1 MGARNLAL
9 VACAALVLVITAV
22 GTRGSGVEG
31 DADERAHALAV
42 TMAPGYVPWASP
54 VLEPDE
60 RQESLFFRLQTATGL
75 VLFGAVIVIA
85 GRRTRRGASHA
96 SASRH

>member
-9 VACAALVLVITAV
+9 VACAVFVLALTAL
-22 GTRGSGVEG
+22 GTRGRGVEG

-42 TMAPGYVPWASP
+42 TMAPGYAPWASP
-54 VLEPDE
+54 ILAPDE

-75 VLFGAVIVIA
+75 VLFGAVVVIA

-96 SASRH
+96 PASRH